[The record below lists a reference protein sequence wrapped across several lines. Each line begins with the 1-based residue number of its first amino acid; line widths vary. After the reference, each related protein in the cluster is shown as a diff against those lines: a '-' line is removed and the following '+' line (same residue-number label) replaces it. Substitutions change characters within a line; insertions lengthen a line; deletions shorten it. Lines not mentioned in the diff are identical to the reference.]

1 MNETAEE
8 TDIEIFLWYIS
19 VYIYIYCV
27 FLCMFK
33 VYICDVCLEAAIIG
47 QTHRG
52 RIPPCPLIRRA
63 TASTPVNPVAAS
75 GSPAVEVQ
83 LLRTPKMQGKSREE
97 SAGNPLAYLY
107 ESN

>member
-8 TDIEIFLWYIS
+8 TDIEIFLWYIR
-19 VYIYIYCV
+19 YIYVVYFCV
-27 FLCMFK
+27 CLKC
-33 VYICDVCLEAAIIG
+33 ICYVCLEAAIIG

-83 LLRTPKMQGKSREE
+83 LLHTPKMQGKSREE
-97 SAGNPLAYLY
+97 SAGNPLADLY

>member
-1 MNETAEE
+1 
-8 TDIEIFLWYIS
+8 
-19 VYIYIYCV
+19 
-27 FLCMFK
+27 
-33 VYICDVCLEAAIIG
+33 LEAAITG

-52 RIPPCPLIRRA
+52 RLPPCPLIRRA